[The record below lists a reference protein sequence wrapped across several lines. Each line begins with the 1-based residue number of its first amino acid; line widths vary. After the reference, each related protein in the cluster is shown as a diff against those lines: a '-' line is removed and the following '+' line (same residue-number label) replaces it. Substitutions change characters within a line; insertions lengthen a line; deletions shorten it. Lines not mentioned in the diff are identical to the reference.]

1 MPDRFTGVFAI
12 APLAYIIF
20 WFYALVAWIIPTW
33 NVTLGDILS
42 LTLWSIIGSILF
54 FVPGIILLIVCI
66 VVVASIMAN

>member
-20 WFYALVAWIIPTW
+20 WVYALFTWIIPTW